1 MKRIAILLSLL
12 ICLTALPAQRKDF
25 LMSLAVPGSSQI
37 ARGKTKGYVML
48 ISEAALL
55 GSMYYMKSESVLKT
69 EEAYLYAIKHANILP
84 GKYDEGFFK
93 NMGKYMGSGFDAM
106 EYNNEVR
113 KKAMALYPGD
123 PLAQQEYIDQNAYGE
138 ENYWKW
144 DSAEDKSHYN
154 KLRNK
159 SLDYRSIGNMTMGVV
174 MLNHIISG
182 LDALIS
188 GNKERKTDL
197 DVTLLR
203 GTPLIRLSYE
213 F

>member
-1 MKRIAILLSLL
+1 
-12 ICLTALPAQRKDF
+12 
-25 LMSLAVPGSSQI
+25 
-37 ARGKTKGYVML
+37 
-48 ISEAALL
+48 
-55 GSMYYMKSESVLKT
+55 
-69 EEAYLYAIKHANILP
+69 
-84 GKYDEGFFK
+84 
-93 NMGKYMGSGFDAM
+93 
-106 EYNNEVR
+106 
-113 KKAMALYPGD
+113 MALYPGD